1 MGVAVAPQSQISV
14 VETLPKK
21 PSAAVSVVGNPEQV
35 PELKPEVDDN
45 KKEKDLPLGRFLPLS
60 SPVPLARF
68 LSTDTVE
75 SSSGGGSETPMKL

>member
-35 PELKPEVDDN
+35 PELEPEVDDN
-45 KKEKDLPLGRFLPLS
+45 KKEKDVKLRLGN
-60 SPVPLARF
+60 
-68 LSTDTVE
+68 
-75 SSSGGGSETPMKL
+75 